1 MTIGLENI
9 INVDVASDW
18 MKTQTLGSLPMMRV
32 ELFFEMPNLP
42 KFEKYFGEKYLGA
55 QNVSK
60 YGIKMVCAPNANRN
74 EDIAKT
80 IHDRKCTTFPFELYE
95 VQFSTFGRD
104 QYSGYERPCHFLY
117 VDNTAINTARAL
129 RYVIESTYQNAV
141 EEVDRAS
148 TQYQFRQHVSCFKL
162 PQSALGKNLT
172 VIGDLTSCLDI
183 KDKGVSLANCGE
195 GKISICKTKSA
206 LDKRVTDVSILAL
219 EEPENHLSHYNL
231 RHLISMVRNRAE
243 DNQLFIVTHS
253 SYITSR
259 LGLQNAFFVR
269 NGNVSSLSKLSPD
282 TSDFFMKAPND
293 NLLQF
298 VLSRKVILVEGAAEY
313 ILMDKFIREVM
324 GMETSPT
331 DIWIMAGFSPASAIL
346 RSNNPTRTLH
356 ALYVT
361 MPTDVPYGET
371 AGGSVLVFDTS
382 TGTWKIMICL
392 SAHQTTDNIRK
403 NKAFTVSFATVETV
417 TASDYVGIVSQKNEP
432 NKIAKSGL
440 VPVKANKVNA
450 PLFSNYP
457 LTLECEVEDIINE
470 GEGGGNIIGNIVN
483 VSADESVL
491 TNGKLDSKKLHVIAF
506 DPSSAAYISLGEEV
520 AKAFRE
526 GTKLK

>member
-1 MTIGLENI
+1 MDIFLKAIRLVNFKIFKDETILCNKELNIFVGDNATGKSTILQALDIVLSGSITKVMTIGLENL

-60 YGIKMVCAPNANRN
+60 YGIKMACAPNANRN
-74 EDIAKT
+74 ENIAKT

-313 ILMDKFIREVM
+313 ILMDKFIREVT

-331 DIWIMAGFSPASAIL
+331 DIWIMAL
-346 RSNNPTRTLH
+346 NN
-356 ALYVT
+356 
-361 MPTDVPYGET
+361 
-371 AGGSVLVFDTS
+371 
-382 TGTWKIMICL
+382 L
-392 SAHQTTDNIRK
+392 SFRRYL
-403 NKAFTVSFATVETV
+403 E
-417 TASDYVGIVSQKNEP
+417 VGKLLDM
-432 NKIAKSGL
+432 KIAAVRDNDGNPQKWYEDLQSDNRKVFSDPIKERKTFEVCL
-440 VPVKANKVNA
+440 YQDNKDV
-450 PLFSNYP
+450 
-457 LTLECEVEDIINE
+457 
-470 GEGGGNIIGNIVN
+470 
-483 VSADESVL
+483 
-491 TNGKLDSKKLHVIAF
+491 LDSIFPDREFVLDYMLKHKAE
-506 DPSSAAYISLGEEV
+506 AAYQILV
-520 AKAFRE
+520 ANQ
-526 GTKLK
+526 KLVVPQYIKEAIEWIWRP